1 MTTPPPAQRF
11 EREYQIRFAHCD
23 PAGIIFFPQ
32 YLVLFNALVE
42 DWVTDG
48 LGIPYADL
56 LGRRRIGMPI
66 VSLQCDFSAIS
77 RMGERVIFE
86 LAVERVGNASL
97 TLALDAR
104 LGDELRVR
112 SRQVLVTTS
121 LDTHRAIPIPDDMRA
136 ALAPY
141 QPTR

>member
-1 MTTPPPAQRF
+1 MTTPPPSLRF

-32 YLVLFNALVE
+32 YLILFNALVE

-48 LGIPYADL
+48 LGIPYAEL
-56 LGRRRIGMPI
+56 LGQRRIGMPI

-86 LAVERVGNASL
+86 LAVERVGNSSL
-97 TLALDAR
+97 ALALDAR

-141 QPTR
+141 HPNR